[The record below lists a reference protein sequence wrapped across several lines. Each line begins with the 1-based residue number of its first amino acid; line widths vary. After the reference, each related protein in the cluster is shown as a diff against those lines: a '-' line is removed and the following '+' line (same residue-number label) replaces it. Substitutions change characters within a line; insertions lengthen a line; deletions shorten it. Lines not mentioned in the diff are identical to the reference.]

1 MIRILH
7 EVTHSDNTWD
17 HHYYI
22 STGRSEGMFTIRH
35 RYQER
40 IWPSRFGPENKDR
53 DYHVLTLANNPE
65 KAKAKAEQWAQ
76 ENKVELENMNE
87 FDTALRGIKRGEGG
101 IFPSGKYSGKTA
113 QEVYEQ
119 DPGYL
124 EWVYKA
130 KAFKSQ
136 VTLWKNIVAL
146 VGEDVDTETESY
158 KVQAHDMLDRL
169 KAAGSPLVYDLETL
183 DYTYDTESSQN
194 KVEND
199 LANMSYTVFLTYS
212 HITSGNGSKSQFEDT
227 LRKAETLLA
236 RVTQNQASAY
246 QGQVGEPIEI
256 TGTLK
261 FKSQSMQNRFGGWMR
276 IYSIQTNNGIVVY
289 KGDNAYFN
297 DLESGDSVHFQAT
310 VKAHDEYQ
318 GTKQTVVTRIKPL
331 S

>member
-7 EVTHSDNTWD
+7 EVAHSDNTWD

-40 IWPSRFGPENKDR
+40 IWTSRFGPENKNR
-53 DYHVLTLANNPE
+53 DYHVFTLANDPV
-65 KAKAKAEQWAQ
+65 KAKTKAEQWAQ
-76 ENKVELENMNE
+76 ENKVELENMEE
-87 FDTALRGIKRGEGG
+87 FDTALRRIKRGEGG

-124 EWVYKA
+124 EWAYRA
-130 KAFKSQ
+130 NAFKSQ

-146 VGEDVDTETESY
+146 VGEEIESETAEY
-158 KVQAHDMLDRL
+158 KAQAQDMLDRL
-169 KAAGSPLVYDLETL
+169 KAAGSPFVYDLDTL
-183 DYTYDTESSQN
+183 DYTYDNETFQN
-194 KVEND
+194 KLEND
-199 LANMSYTVFLTYS
+199 LANLSYSVFLDYTQL
-212 HITSGNGSKSQFEDT
+212 IRGNGSKANFDSA
-227 LRKAETLLA
+227 LRKAESMLA
-236 RVTQNQASAY
+236 RVAQNQASEY
-246 QGQVGEPIEI
+246 QGQIGDTIEI

-276 IYSIQTNNGIVVY
+276 IYSIQTNNGVVVY

-297 DLESGDSVHFQAT
+297 ALESGASVHFQAT